1 MGHPRLWGDTFWNTM
16 HMLAA
21 LIEASADKRDGKANR
36 LVRTA
41 FIGFLCNLPPI
52 LPCPSCVK
60 DAPVIFMARLE
71 PPGEPHITER
81 ILTIDLNELM
91 CVVHNDVNRKLHKE
105 EMPLEVA
112 LARVVHLGT
121 SLNTKLIW
129 DFLIMSARSLR
140 PPATQVQ
147 YKQCIRCLAVMLRVL
162 GHGDLADSATNIAKG
177 LPVGRTAPNT
187 VLAFLYEFYFAW
199 HAQHSLPCP
208 TKAEFISKQT
218 YPTGRRS
225 PLGLADEAA

>member
-21 LIEASADKRDGKANR
+21 LIEASADKLGGKVNTLA
-36 LVRTA
+36 RTA

-71 PPGEPHITER
+71 PPDQPPITER
-81 ILTIDLNELM
+81 IMSVNLNELM

-112 LARVVHLGT
+112 MARVVHLGT

-147 YKQCIRCLAVMLRVL
+147 YKQCIRCLSVMLRAL
-162 GHGDLADSATNIAKG
+162 GHSDLANIATGIAKG
-177 LPVGRTAPNT
+177 LPFKDRAPNA
-187 VLAFLYEFYFAW
+187 VLAFLYEFYLAW
-199 HAQHSLPCP
+199 HTQHKLPCP
-208 TKAEFISKQT
+208 SKAEFISKQT
-218 YPTGRRS
+218 YPAGRRS
-225 PLGLADEAA
+225 PLGLADEA